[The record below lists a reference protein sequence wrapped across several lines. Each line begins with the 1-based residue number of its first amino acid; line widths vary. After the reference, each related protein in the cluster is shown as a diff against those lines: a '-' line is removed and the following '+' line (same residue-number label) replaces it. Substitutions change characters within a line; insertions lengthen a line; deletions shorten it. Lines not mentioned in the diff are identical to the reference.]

1 LCDCDNLAPARAH
14 FFKLYDMM
22 VVREKEK
29 VLNENVAAL
38 VAESKISYLA

>member
-1 LCDCDNLAPARAH
+1 
-14 FFKLYDMM
+14 MM

-29 VLNENVAAL
+29 VLNEKVAAL